1 MATVNEKS
9 SAQAPINVS
18 RFLKGIDFPVEK
30 EQLVQQARQNQA
42 DREVINLIQ
51 RLEDREYD
59 NIADVM
65 KGFDSLQS
73 GQKQA
78 QQPQGRVQSKQAQ
91 PHRR

>member
-1 MATVNEKS
+1 MATVSEKS

-59 NIADVM
+59 NISDVM
-65 KGFDSLQS
+65 KGFDNLQS

-91 PHRR
+91 THRR

>member
-1 MATVNEKS
+1 MATVTEKS
-9 SAQAPINVS
+9 SGQSPINVS
-18 RFLKGIDFPVEK
+18 RFLKGIDFPVQK
-30 EQLVQQARQNQA
+30 EQLVQQAQQNQA

-65 KGFDSLQS
+65 KGFDNLQ
-73 GQKQA
+73 QKQT

-91 PHRR
+91 QHRR

>member
-1 MATVNEKS
+1 MATVSEKS
-9 SAQAPINVS
+9 SGQSPINVS
-18 RFLKGIDFPVEK
+18 RFLKGIDFPVQK
-30 EQLVQQARQNQA
+30 EQLVQQAQQNQA

-59 NIADVM
+59 NIAEVM
-65 KGFDSLQS
+65 KGFDNLQS

-78 QQPQGRVQSKQAQ
+78 HQPQGRVQSKQPQ